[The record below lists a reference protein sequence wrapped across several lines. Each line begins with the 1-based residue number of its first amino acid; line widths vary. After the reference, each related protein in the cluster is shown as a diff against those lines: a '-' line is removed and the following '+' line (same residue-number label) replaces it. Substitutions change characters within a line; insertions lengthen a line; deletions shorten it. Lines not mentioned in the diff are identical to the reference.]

1 MSSLLTH
8 LIGHNIE
15 GHMNNQS
22 MTTTVAKAE
31 MESTTGHEEDRLL
44 HEQAEAHLVAPFAFV
59 KSS

>member
-31 MESTTGHEEDRLL
+31 MESTTGDEEGLL